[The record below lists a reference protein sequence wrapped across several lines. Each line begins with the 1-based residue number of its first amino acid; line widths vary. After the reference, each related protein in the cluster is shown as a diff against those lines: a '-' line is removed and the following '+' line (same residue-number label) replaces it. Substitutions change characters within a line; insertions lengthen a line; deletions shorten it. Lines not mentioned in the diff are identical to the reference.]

1 MSEFSNAS
9 RIARMQDALDKLR
22 EEFDAVKELQDENS
36 DEANEDK
43 IEEITYL
50 IETLDGVIGDL
61 VP

>member
-1 MSEFSNAS
+1 
-9 RIARMQDALDKLR
+9 MQDALDKLR